1 MPAQHDAPEQPV
13 VAPAREP
20 LAEALDGP
28 MHASALRLG
37 AHSERLGC
45 LTRALLVRARG
56 VGGRGLDEPQAL
68 VRGAQLLLERV
79 LAQRRLLELRRGR
92 GAQGAHLWGRQ
103 RTPW

>member
-1 MPAQHDAPEQPV
+1 M

-20 LAEALDGP
+20 LPKALDGS

-45 LTRALLVRARG
+45 LARALLVHARR
-56 VGGRGLDEPQAL
+56 VGGRNLDEPQPI

-79 LAQRRLLELRRGR
+79 LAQRRPLELRRGR

-103 RTPW
+103 SAPW